1 MLQTVSRLLPELPLI
16 LMTAVATHLVMSF
29 AQTLM
34 HYKLGHHPMGG
45 KFFRNHI
52 NFHHA
57 HYSKDHLVS
66 RTYLGDEGNN
76 TPFFFIPVFLVGAC
90 TYLVLPVDLFVAQ
103 LVACAASFY
112 AHVFFD
118 KEYHIE
124 GSRLQ
129 RFAWFRR
136 KQELHFVH
144 HRHANSNFAVIHF
157 FWDRILGTY
166 RRPDAG
172 QLRRMEPFEL
182 RCPSSREGV
191 TVRVDD
197 AMHATRAAVEEGVL
211 PGGGVA
217 LLRAIKALEKLRV
230 HNDDQRTGIEI
241 VKKAISWPARQIA
254 INAGEDG
261 SIVVGKILEKD
272 TYAYGYDAQAGEYG
286 NLVTKGI
293 IDPTKVVRAAL
304 QGAASIAGLLIT
316 TEAMVAEVPKKQSP
330 AMPGGGGMGGM
341 DF

>member
-1 MLQTVSRLLPELPLI
+1 MLQTVSRLLPELPLF
-16 LMTAVATHLVMSF
+16 LVTAVATHLVMSF

-34 HYKLGHHPMGG
+34 HYKLGHHPIGG

-52 NFHHA
+52 NFHHT
-57 HYSKDHLVS
+57 YYTKDHLVS
-66 RTYLGDEGNN
+66 PTYLGDEGNN
-76 TPFFFIPVFLVGAC
+76 TPFFFIPVFLVGAGTC
-90 TYLVLPVDLFVAQ
+90 LVLPVDLFVAQ

-172 QLRRMEPFEL
+172 QMQANG
-182 RCPSSREGV
+182 PSVSS
-191 TVRVDD
+191 VD
-197 AMHATRAAVEEGVL
+197 AVQFSTAGECKHPRAAT
-211 PGGGVA
+211 A
-217 LLRAIKALEKLRV
+217 ARDRNNAIKAHQINLP
-230 HNDDQRTGIEI
+230 
-241 VKKAISWPARQIA
+241 ISLIRRKYQI
-254 INAGEDG
+254 N
-261 SIVVGKILEKD
+261 
-272 TYAYGYDAQAGEYG
+272 
-286 NLVTKGI
+286 
-293 IDPTKVVRAAL
+293 
-304 QGAASIAGLLIT
+304 
-316 TEAMVAEVPKKQSP
+316 VPSR
-330 AMPGGGGMGGM
+330 
-341 DF
+341 